1 MAENEKQ
8 AEAAKEEAP
17 KAAEKFVHVL
27 VLGIGAATRT
37 VQLVT
42 DSPKAPKVFVE
53 FIDGFRS
60 GKKDLIWTPTPQ
72 NPVFAIRMNSVDFYE
87 YRAGKAE
94 EKAA

>member
-1 MAENEKQ
+1 MAEEVKKT
-8 AEAAKEEAP
+8 EAAEAP
-17 KAAEKFVHVL
+17 KAAEKYVHVL
-27 VLGIGAATRT
+27 VLGIGNATRN

-60 GKKDLIWTPTPQ
+60 GRKDLIWTPTPA

-87 YRAGKAE
+87 YRSGKAE
-94 EKAA
+94 PQAQA